1 MKKKIE
7 FIVGIIALLQ
17 VISKIVVCPSCDD
30 NFLWFQ
36 VSGLVYIL
44 IWGFLAGMIF
54 YDVYKENYLKGK
66 EGNKNA

>member
-17 VISKIVVCPSCDD
+17 VIGKIVICPSCDD

-36 VSGLVYIL
+36 VSGLLFIL
-44 IWGFLAGMIF
+44 IWGFLAVIIF
-54 YDVYKENYLKGK
+54 YDVYKANWIEKENR
-66 EGNKNA
+66 